1 MITVY
6 FFRAWS
12 NRANMLV
19 LGIFLGSLVVACAPP
34 IKPAALQS
42 AEAAVEE
49 VQSDPGVER
58 YAPVKLDKAQK
69 ALQRAQAAWKEGK
82 VSEEVAHR
90 AYLAKQRAIIAE
102 VAATG
107 GESQA
112 QVQKLNEEREQILRE
127 VNEFETRQAREQA
140 KMAGARAQRASE
152 QAKAAEARIQQAK
165 EQAETAE
172 ARAAQLEQRL
182 SEIKAKET
190 KRGYVVT
197 LGDILF
203 EIDKA
208 DLTAGGMQNL
218 LRLAAF
224 LKEFPDRE
232 VAIEGHTDS
241 TGSEAYN
248 LDLSQR
254 RAESVRRFLI
264 KNGIAPDRIMA
275 RGYGEVYPVAPND
288 TAAGRQH
295 NRRVEI
301 VILRAGEQAEEYRRS
316 G

>member
-19 LGIFLGSLVVACAPP
+19 LSTFLGSLVVACAPP
-34 IKPAALQS
+34 TKPAALQN
-42 AEAAVEE
+42 AEAVVEE
-49 VQSDPGVER
+49 VQSDPNVER
-58 YAPVKLDKAQK
+58 YASVKLSKAQE
-69 ALQRAQAAWKEGK
+69 ALRQAQAAWKGGK
-82 VSEEVAHR
+82 TSEEVAHR
-90 AYLAKQRAIIAE
+90 AYLAKQHAIIAE

-107 GESQA
+107 EESQT
-112 QVQKLNEEREQILRE
+112 QIQKINEEREQILRE
-127 VNEFETRQAREQA
+127 ANEFEARQAREQA
-140 KMAGARAQRASE
+140 R
-152 QAKAAEARIQQAK
+152 AAESRIQQAR
-165 EQAETAE
+165 EQAEAAE

-218 LRLAAF
+218 LRLVAF

-232 VAIEGHTDS
+232 VAIEGHTDN

-264 KNGIAPDRIMA
+264 KNEIAPDRLMA
-275 RGYGEVYPVAPND
+275 RGYGEIYPVAPND
-288 TAAGRQH
+288 TATGRQH

-301 VILRAGEQAEEYRRS
+301 VILRAGEQAEEYQRS